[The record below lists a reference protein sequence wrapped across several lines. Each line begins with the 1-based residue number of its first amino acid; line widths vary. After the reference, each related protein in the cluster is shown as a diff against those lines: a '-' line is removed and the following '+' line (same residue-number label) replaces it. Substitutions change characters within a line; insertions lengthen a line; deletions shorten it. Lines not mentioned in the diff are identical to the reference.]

1 MAKKR
6 GLPQS
11 VKMRHDDHFVD
22 EISSAS
28 NPVSVRMIKIDR
40 ILLNPHQP
48 RKSMGNIEELAASV
62 KEKGVLV
69 PIIVRKKDT
78 SFEVVAGERRVRAA
92 KEAGLKEIPA
102 IEMDIEDDEA
112 LELAIVENVQRK
124 ELTPFEEAFAYKT
137 LNQIFGFTHEEI
149 AKRIGKSRSTISE
162 IIKIAYLPERI
173 INICQSKGIFSK
185 SFLLELSKLNNENE
199 MLDILETYTK
209 EPITRDD
216 LREKRKGGGDKPKRY
231 VFSFTPP
238 DKKYKIKIQLK
249 NENASKDELIEILSN
264 LIESL
269 KSGEIDGL
277 N

>member
-1 MAKKR
+1 VAKKR

-28 NPVSVRMIKIDR
+28 NPVSVRMIKIER

-48 RKSMGNIEELAASV
+48 RKTMGNIDELAASV
-62 KEKGVLV
+62 KEKGVIV

-78 SFEVVAGERRVRAA
+78 KFEVVAGERRVRAA
-92 KEAGLKEIPA
+92 KKAGLNEVPA

-149 AKRIGKSRSTISE
+149 ATRIGKSRSTISE

-185 SFLLELSKLNNENE
+185 SFLLELSKLNSEND
-199 MLDILETYTK
+199 MLDILEAYTK
-209 EPITRDD
+209 ESITRDD
-216 LREKRKGGGDKPKRY
+216 LREKRKGGGDKPKRF
-231 VFSFTPP
+231 VFNFASP
-238 DKKYKIKIQLK
+238 DRKFKIKIQLK
-249 NENASKDELIEILSN
+249 EENPSKDDLIEILTN
-264 LIESL
+264 LINSL
-269 KSGEIDGL
+269 KSGEIDSIS
-277 N
+277 